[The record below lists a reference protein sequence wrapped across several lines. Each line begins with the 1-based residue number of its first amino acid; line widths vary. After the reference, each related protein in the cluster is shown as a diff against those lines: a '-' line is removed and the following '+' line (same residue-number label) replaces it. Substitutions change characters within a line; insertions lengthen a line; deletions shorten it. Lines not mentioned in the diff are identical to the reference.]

1 MDKVLG
7 IGLIG
12 NPSRACIS
20 YIDNLTSSAVTPD
33 VVEAIQER
41 NADTSGKGGE
51 LDVRSR
57 KGAGLIMA
65 KKKVSTPVKK
75 KASRRPDEVRARIF
89 EEAINAFAKYG
100 YEGARLRSIAIDAG
114 ISIQLLVHHV
124 KSKEKLWKLTMEHI
138 IDRYQNSVAVTH
150 ALNDDSGTLS
160 AGKRLKQAIADIA
173 HFTASMPQLH
183 RIVTAEAAHA
193 TPRMLWL
200 AERFVKQGYE
210 DWCSLIEAAQ
220 REGVVRKASPARLRY
235 AIVAMIS
242 VPFAVAAEYEYFTGK
257 SPFAKNEIS
266 EMIEMV
272 CAMVFIR
279 EP

>member
-1 MDKVLG
+1 M
-7 IGLIG
+7 
-12 NPSRACIS
+12 P
-20 YIDNLTSSAVTPD
+20 
-33 VVEAIQER
+33 
-41 NADTSGKGGE
+41 
-51 LDVRSR
+51 
-57 KGAGLIMA
+57 
-65 KKKVSTPVKK
+65 KK
-75 KASRRPDEVRARIF
+75 KASSPEKKKTSRRPDEVRARIF
-89 EEAINAFAKYG
+89 EEAINAFAKHG
-100 YEGARLRSIAIDAG
+100 YEGARMRSIAVDAG

-124 KSKEKLWKLTMEHI
+124 KSKDQLWKMTMEHI
-138 IDRYQNSVAVTH
+138 IDRYHKSMAETH
-150 ALNDDSGTLS
+150 ALTDQSGTLS

-200 AERFVKQGYE
+200 AERFFKQGYE

-220 REGVVRKASPARLRY
+220 KEGVVRKTSPARLRF

-257 SPFAKNEIS
+257 SPFAKNEINQ
-266 EMIEMV
+266 MIELV
-272 CAMVFIR
+272 WDMVFIR